1 MNKKEILDILNFR
14 HACKEFD
21 PNKKINKDEFEVI
34 LEAGR
39 LSPSSMGIEPWKF
52 LVIENQ
58 ELKNELGEVCWGGK
72 TQMPTCSH
80 LVVYLGRTA
89 KELRFD
95 SNYIDYLLKDIKH
108 LPEDIAN
115 KYKGIMKSIEEVRFK
130 NDKDLENYSSEQVH
144 IALANMMNVAAMQG
158 IDSCAIGGIDHNKVE
173 KILVDRGLLDT
184 DKFNIVLCAAFGYRV
199 NNPGEKLRQSMDEV
213 VDWVK

>member
-52 LVIENQ
+52 LIIENQ

-95 SNYIDYLLKDIKH
+95 SNYIDYLLKDVKH

-115 KYKGIMKSIEEVRFK
+115 KYKGIMKSIEEIRFK
-130 NDKDLENYSSEQVH
+130 DDKDLENYSSEQVH

-199 NNPGEKLRQSMDEV
+199 NNPGEKLRQSMDQV

>member
-1 MNKKEILDILNFR
+1 MNKKEILDVLNFR

-21 PNKKINKDEFEVI
+21 TNKKINKDEFEVI

-58 ELKNELGEVCWGGK
+58 ELKSELGEVCWGGK

-108 LPEDIAN
+108 LPGDIAN
-115 KYKGIMKSIEEVRFK
+115 KYKGIMKSIEDVRFK
-130 NDKDLENYSSEQVH
+130 DDKDLENYSSEQVH
-144 IALANMMNVAAMQG
+144 ITLANMMSVAAMQG

-173 KILVDRGLLDT
+173 KILVDRGLLDK

-199 NNPGEKLRQSMDEV
+199 NNPEEKLRQSMDQV

>member
-52 LVIENQ
+52 LIIENQ
-58 ELKNELGEVCWGGK
+58 QLKNELGEVCWGGK

-95 SNYIDYLLKDIKH
+95 SNYIDYLLKDVKH

-115 KYKGIMKSIEEVRFK
+115 KYKGIMKSIEEIRFK
-130 NDKDLENYSSEQVH
+130 DDKDLENYSSEQVH

-199 NNPGEKLRQSMDEV
+199 NNPGEKLRQSMDQV

>member
-1 MNKKEILDILNFR
+1 MNKKEIMDILNFR

-21 PNKKINKDEFEVI
+21 TNKKIPQDEFEVI

-52 LVIENQ
+52 IVIENQ
-58 ELKNELGEVCWGGK
+58 ELKNELGAVCWGGK

-89 KELRFD
+89 KELKFNSD
-95 SNYIDYLLKDIKH
+95 YIDYLLKDIKH
-108 LPEDIAN
+108 MPTEVAN
-115 KYKGIMKSIEEVRFK
+115 KYKDIMKSLEDTRFTD
-130 NDKDLENYSSEQVH
+130 DKDLEKYSSEQVY
-144 IALANMMNVAAMQG
+144 IALADMMNVAAMQG
-158 IDSCAIGGIDHNKVE
+158 IDSCAIGGIDYKKVE

-184 DKFNIVLCAAFGYRV
+184 EKFNIVLCAAFGYRV
-199 NNPGEKLRQSMDEV
+199 NNPQEKLRQSIDEV